1 MSFTFS
7 DEDLERIASV
17 LGVTPKRDNKL
28 VRFELAD
35 AESGRQITL
44 EILTELDMPEQL
56 SEDGQPNNLVSVVTA
71 NSFLQVHCC
80 TGFISSQELGE
91 VIFVARQAGRTSGLV
106 VEREA
111 AAYLY
116 ASVDERLLSTDFE
129 KLPPEMIMSSVA
141 LSMTETLFNDMK

>member
-1 MSFTFS
+1 MSFIFS
-7 DEDLERIASV
+7 DDDLERIASV
-17 LGVTPKRDNKL
+17 LGAAPKRDNKL

-35 AESGRQITL
+35 EDSGRQITL
-44 EILTELDMPEQL
+44 EVLTDLDMPEQL
-56 SEDGQPNNLVSVVTA
+56 AEGQPNNLVSVITA
-71 NSFLQVHCC
+71 NSFLQLHGC

-91 VIFVARQAGRTSGLV
+91 VIFVARQSGRTSGLV

-111 AAYLY
+111 AASLY

-141 LSMTETLFNDMK
+141 LSMTETLFNDLK